1 MSRHSERFREL
12 REQRKAALRRLD
24 EARGDEWEER
34 SKVARLTNSQV
45 EVAPP
50 PEKWLTP
57 KRAQAITVGSLAIG
71 CAIVGFLRAI
81 GALK

>member
-34 SKVARLTNSQV
+34 SNV
-45 EVAPP
+45 ELGTAP

-57 KRAQAITVGSLAIG
+57 QKAQAITVGSLAIG
-71 CAIVGFLRAI
+71 GAIVGFLKAI
-81 GALK
+81 GAFK

>member
-71 CAIVGFLRAI
+71 GAIVGFLRAI

>member
-24 EARGDEWEER
+24 EARGEEWEER
-34 SKVARLTNSQV
+34 SRVSRLTNPQV

-50 PEKWLTP
+50 MEKWLTP
-57 KRAQAITVGSLAIG
+57 RKAQAITVASLSIG
-71 CAIVGFLRAI
+71 GAIVGFLQAI
-81 GALK
+81 GAFK

>member
-34 SKVARLTNSQV
+34 SKVARLTNPKV
-45 EVAPP
+45 EVSPP
-50 PEKWLTP
+50 VKWLTP
-57 KRAQAITVGSLAIG
+57 QKAQAITVASLAVG
-71 CAIVGFLRAI
+71 GAIVGFLKAI
-81 GALK
+81 GAFK

>member
-34 SKVARLTNSQV
+34 SKVARLTNPQV

-50 PEKWLTP
+50 VKWLTP
-57 KRAQAITVGSLAIG
+57 QKAQAITVASLAVG
-71 CAIVGFLRAI
+71 GAIVGFLKAI
-81 GALK
+81 GAFK

>member
-34 SKVARLTNSQV
+34 SKVARLTNPQV
-45 EVAPP
+45 EIGPP
-50 PEKWLTP
+50 VKWLTP
-57 KRAQAITVGSLAIG
+57 QKAQAITVASLAVG
-71 CAIVGFLRAI
+71 GAIVGFLKAI
-81 GALK
+81 GAFK